1 MFYVKNYD
9 TNFRLCMDGPDGQ
22 IEFYD
27 CLSDMTLYSGADLF
41 GTCLHIENYVGAYYV
56 LDADWEEAADNR
68 HELDPESLEAFVA
81 LLFASPMQEWS
92 AWSENGDIYDYKY
105 AEAHLYFELAD
116 GTTVPLRLFE
126 NGCVMYGGS
135 AVRVCAY
142 MPGAIFDAVFE
153 KCT

>member
-1 MFYVKNYD
+1 M
-9 TNFRLCMDGPDGQ
+9 
-22 IEFYD
+22 
-27 CLSDMTLYSGADLF
+27 
-41 GTCLHIENYVGAYYV
+41 
-56 LDADWEEAADNR
+56 
-68 HELDPESLEAFVA
+68 
-81 LLFASPMQEWS
+81 ASPMQDWG
-92 AWSENGDIYDYKY
+92 AGSENGDIFDCEY

>member
-1 MFYVKNYD
+1 MS
-9 TNFRLCMDGPDGQ
+9 R
-22 IEFYD
+22 
-27 CLSDMTLYSGADLF
+27 SLF
-41 GTCLHIENYVGAYYV
+41 F
-56 LDADWEEAADNR
+56 
-68 HELDPESLEAFVA
+68 S
-81 LLFASPMQEWS
+81 SPMQEWS

-142 MPGAIFDAVFE
+142 MPGAIFDEVFAS
-153 KCT
+153 CT